1 MIRAGAVVAA
11 LGSLLSLILGVSRT
25 TLAMARDRHLPHA
38 LAAVHPRFASPHRAE
53 LVVGAVV
60 AVIAAVADVRGAI
73 GFSAFAVLVYYAIAN
88 ASAITLGRKVI
99 PAVGLMGCVL
109 LAVLLP
115 ITSVLIGVGVVL
127 TGALAY
133 WLRRQYS
140 S

>member
-1 MIRAGAVVAA
+1 M
-11 LGSLLSLILGVSRT
+11 
-25 TLAMARDRHLPHA
+25 
-38 LAAVHPRFASPHRAE
+38 
-53 LVVGAVV
+53 

-140 S
+140 